1 MKNGWFDLGNMF
13 SQPCRTT
20 LDIPQELRPITA
32 PTTSDGSTADYYQL
46 PAGATQLRDL
56 IQHRNMNHADGEI
69 FCAIYRKGHCSHSSR
84 LREAKK
90 VLSYAQAEVAR
101 LEKYGEVAK

>member
-1 MKNGWFDLGNMF
+1 M
-13 SQPCRTT
+13 
-20 LDIPQELRPITA
+20 I
-32 PTTSDGSTADYYQL
+32 TTSDGSTADYYEL

-101 LEKYGEVAK
+101 LEKYGDQG